1 MESEQLTAVV
11 QDTTFRNDEN
21 GYTVLRVTVG
31 RTTQTV
37 VGQMPELSPGE
48 NVTFEGSW
56 TEHPAYGKQFHALK
70 CTITPPTGKTAIEK
84 YLGSGLIR
92 GIGPSTA
99 KLIVRHFGENALE
112 ILDEHPER
120 LTEVSG
126 IGKKKA
132 AMILESYAQQMGM
145 RRVLVFLQNYGI
157 SPNLAMRIAKYYGEN
172 TVELVRENPY
182 RMVMDIDGVGFLTAD
197 RIALSMGMDPQSEFR
212 IRAALFYLLSEAAN
226 GAGHTYL
233 PRELLLERAAT
244 MLHAPAELVDAQIS
258 HALLEKMMIGFSI
271 PDCENALCLP
281 LYYLAESEIAL
292 RLTRLMHARPYKR
305 VQGLDGRIAEYEK
318 ETGVSFSQ
326 TQRKAIRS
334 AVEEG
339 VLVITGGPGTGK
351 TTIIRCILS
360 LLKEDNDILLCAPT
374 GRAAKRMSEAT
385 GEESKTIHRLLE
397 YGGDSG
403 AFARSEDY
411 PLECDCLIVD
421 EMSMVDVT
429 LMRGLMRA
437 VLPGTRVILVGD
449 ADQLPSVGAGNV
461 LKDIL
466 DSDVVPS
473 IRLTDI
479 FRQDES
485 SMIVLNAHRI
495 NHGEMPVL
503 RSRDTDFFFTRKVL
517 QSEAAQAICDLLR
530 SRLPKYLG
538 FPKEQWQAQ
547 ATRCIQVLTPT
558 KKGDCGAANLN
569 RLLQE
574 TLNPERPG
582 VDSLLHGETEYRV
595 GDKVIQTKNDYQIE
609 YTRQTPFGPEEGQGV
624 FNGDVGYIER
634 IDPAE
639 HMMTVLFDDDRVVT
653 YQKQQLDALD
663 LAYSLTVH
671 KSQGSEFP
679 VVVMPVVGG
688 PPMLMARNLLY
699 TALTRARQLVVLVG
713 REEVIQQMVEN
724 DHVAKRYTTLKDRL
738 LAAAQLGPEA

>member
-1 MESEQLTAVV
+1 MEQLTAVV
-11 QDTTFRNDEN
+11 QDTTFRNEDN
-21 GYTVLRVTVG
+21 GYTVLRVTLG
-31 RTTQTV
+31 RAVETV
-37 VGQMPELSPGE
+37 VGVMPELSPGE
-48 NVTFEGSW
+48 NVTFDGDW
-56 TEHPAYGKQFHALK
+56 TEHPSYGKQFNAK
-70 CTITPPTGKTAIEK
+70 QCTITPPTGKSAIEK

-99 KLIVRHFGENALE
+99 KLIVRHFGENALD

-126 IGKKKA
+126 IGAKKA
-132 AMILESYAQQMGM
+132 AMITESYTQQMGM
-145 RRVLVFLQNYGI
+145 RRVMVFLQNYGL
-157 SPNLAMRIAKYYGEN
+157 SPNLSMKIAKYYGEN
-172 TVELVRENPY
+172 TVALVRENPY

-197 RIALSMGMDPQSEFR
+197 RIALSMGIDPQSEHR
-212 IRAALFYLLSEAAN
+212 VSAALFYLLNEAAN

-233 PRELLLERAAT
+233 PMELLLHRACA
-244 MLHAPAELVDAQIS
+244 MLHAEEELVEQQIKQ
-258 HALLEKMMIGFSI
+258 ALLNKMMIGFTTEEGG
-271 PDCENALCLP
+271 DAVCLP
-281 LYYLAESEIAL
+281 MYYVAESEIAI
-292 RLTRLMHARPYKR
+292 RLTRLMNARPYKR
-305 VQGLDGRIAEYEK
+305 VAGLKGRIAAYEK
-318 ETGVSFSQ
+318 ETGVKFSD
-326 TQRKAIRS
+326 TQKKAIS
-334 AVEEG
+334 GAVEEG

-360 LLKEDNDILLCAPT
+360 LLGEDNDILLCAPT

-385 GEESKTIHRLLE
+385 GGEAKTIHRLLE
-397 YGGDSG
+397 YGGDAG
-403 AFARSEDY
+403 IFARGEDY

-461 LKDIL
+461 LRDIL
-466 DSDVVPS
+466 HSEVVPS
-473 IRLTDI
+473 VRLKDI

-495 NHGEMPVL
+495 NNGEMPVL
-503 RSRDTDFFFTRKVL
+503 RTRDTDFFFEKKYL
-517 QSEAAQAICDLLR
+517 QSEAAQAVCELM
-530 SRLPKYLG
+530 STRLPKYLA
-538 FPKEQWQAQ
+538 FPKSEWQAQ
-547 ATRCIQVLTPT
+547 AARCIQVLSPT
-558 KKGDCGAANLN
+558 KKGDCGSLTLN
-569 RLLQE
+569 HLLQN

-582 VDSLLHGETEYRV
+582 LDTLLHGETEFRV
-595 GDKVIQTKNDYQIE
+595 GDKVIQTKNDYKLE
-609 YTRQTPFGPEEGQGV
+609 YTRKTPFGAEEGTGV
-624 FNGDVGYIER
+624 FNGDVGYVER

-639 HMMTVLFDDDRVVT
+639 HVMTVCFDDDRYVT

-663 LAYSLTVH
+663 LAYCLTVH

-713 REEVIQQMVEN
+713 REDAIRQMVEN
-724 DHVAKRYTTLKDRL
+724 NHVVKRYTTLRDRL
-738 LAAAQLGPEA
+738 VAAMELTAQ

>member
-1 MESEQLTAVV
+1 MEELRATINETA
-11 QDTTFRNDEN
+11 FRNAEN
-21 GYTVLRVTVG
+21 GYTVLTVRAG
-31 RTTQTV
+31 RENVTV
-37 VGQMPELSPGE
+37 VGVMPEVAAGE
-48 NVTFEGSW
+48 QAVFQGEW
-56 TEHPAYGKQFHALK
+56 VQHPQYGRQFKAASCEVLAPS
-70 CTITPPTGKTAIEK
+70 TLLGIER
-84 YLGSGLIR
+84 YLASGLIR
-92 GIGPSTA
+92 GVGAATA
-99 KLIVRHFGENALE
+99 RLIVQEFGLE
-112 ILDEHPER
+112 TMDILSQQPHR
-120 LTEVSG
+120 LSEVPG
-126 IGKKKA
+126 IGVKRAKQIGDSFREQNA
-132 AMILESYAQQMGM
+132 TRQAMI
-145 RRVLVFLQNYGI
+145 FLQAYGVTPGMAVKI
-157 SPNLAMRIAKYYGEN
+157 SKVYGER
-172 TVELVRENPY
+172 TREVIQQNPY
-182 RMVMDIDGVGFLTAD
+182 RLVEDVEGVGFLTAD
-197 RIALSMGMDPQSEFR
+197 RIALSMGVAPESDSR
-212 IRAALFYLLSEAAN
+212 LSAGLIYALQEAAAS
-226 GAGHTYL
+226 AGHTYL
-233 PRELLLERAAT
+233 PMDELLSLTGRLLRVEPQLLQT
-244 MLHAPAELVDAQIS
+244 HLT
-258 HALLEKMMIGFSI
+258 ALLLARKLRAHVMDGVEGVF
-271 PDCENALCLP
+271 LP
-281 LYYLAESEIAL
+281 QLWQAESEIARRL
-292 RLTRLMHARPYKR
+292 RDLQAASQTIMDGTVDAQIRNFEKAKGISFSPTQKKAISMAAQ
-305 VQGLDGRIAEYEK
+305 QGL
-318 ETGVSFSQ
+318 
-326 TQRKAIRS
+326 
-334 AVEEG
+334 
-339 VLVITGGPGTGK
+339 LVITGGPGTGK
-351 TTIIRCILS
+351 TTIINCILS
-360 LLKEDNDILLCAPT
+360 LLDSESVLLAAPT

-385 GEESKTIHRLLE
+385 GREASTLHRLLE

-411 PLECDCLIVD
+411 PLECACLIVD

-538 FPKEQWQAQ
+538 FPREQWQAQ

-699 TALTRARQLVVLVG
+699 SALTRARQLVVLVG